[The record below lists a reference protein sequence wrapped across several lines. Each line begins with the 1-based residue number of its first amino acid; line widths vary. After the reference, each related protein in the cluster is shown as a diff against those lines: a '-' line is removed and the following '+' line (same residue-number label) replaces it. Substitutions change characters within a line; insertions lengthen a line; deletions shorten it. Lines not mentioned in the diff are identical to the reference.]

1 MQNLLIT
8 ILTMLLTILP
18 VISTAYQLLL
28 RQRNSVN
35 ELAAAAGDFAL
46 RRSARLHKRR
56 FKSHREL
63 YVIDTLCIC
72 LKASLAWAGSFQCP
86 FGCGG
91 REIGWGRWM
100 SPCFQSAPPTPRD
113 DYFMTTKLVGDIIN
127 TNTEL

>member
-72 LKASLAWAGSFQCP
+72 LKASLARAGPFQCP

-100 SPCFQSAPPTPRD
+100 SPCFQSAPPTPRG
-113 DYFMTTKLVGDIIN
+113 DYDHRVAGLPTLKFS
-127 TNTEL
+127 E

>member
-63 YVIDTLCIC
+63 YLIDFVICNTLCIC

-91 REIGWGRWM
+91 REIGWGRWH
-100 SPCFQSAPPTPRD
+100 SPCFQSAHHTPRG
-113 DYFMTTKLVGDIIN
+113 DYDHTVGGG
-127 TNTEL
+127 